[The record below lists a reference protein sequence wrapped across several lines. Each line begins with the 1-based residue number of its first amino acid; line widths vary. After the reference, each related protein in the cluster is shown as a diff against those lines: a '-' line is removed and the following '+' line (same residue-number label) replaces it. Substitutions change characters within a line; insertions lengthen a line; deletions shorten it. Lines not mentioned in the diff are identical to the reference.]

1 MRPAFGIFRHV
12 ERRQSNP
19 TITEKSA
26 SSVTETVTG
35 YQILVTRLVIL
46 WVTVWTTETDWT
58 CPVLKPPQSGGDPAP
73 QNLVPGINAPVVW
86 VRHRRY
92 PGHASPYPR
101 RIRLIRPRGCERD
114 ANILPLATD
123 FEKPVNNHLVI
134 WQPRQAYRGN
144 DCLIA
149 RHELFAGTWALFR
162 RDYHAVN
169 GQCDAKG

>member
-58 CPVLKPPQSGGDPAP
+58 
-73 QNLVPGINAPVVW
+73 
-86 VRHRRY
+86 
-92 PGHASPYPR
+92 
-101 RIRLIRPRGCERD
+101 
-114 ANILPLATD
+114 
-123 FEKPVNNHLVI
+123 
-134 WQPRQAYRGN
+134 
-144 DCLIA
+144 
-149 RHELFAGTWALFR
+149 
-162 RDYHAVN
+162 
-169 GQCDAKG
+169 